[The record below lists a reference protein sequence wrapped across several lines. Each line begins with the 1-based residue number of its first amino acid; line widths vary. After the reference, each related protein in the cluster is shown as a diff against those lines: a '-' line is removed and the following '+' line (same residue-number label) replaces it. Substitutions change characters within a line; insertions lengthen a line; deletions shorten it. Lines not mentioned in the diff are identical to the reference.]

1 MSVERPELDRVLSC
15 STLPTLPSVGL
26 QVLQLTR
33 NPNVSAEQI
42 AKVIETD
49 PALSAKVLKTVNSSL
64 YALKDPCTTI
74 RRALGYLGMA
84 AVKSLVLGFS
94 LMDSTKNMGEAGAQ
108 GMDEYWRRT
117 IYAASGAR
125 AIAMTTKAFDPD
137 EAFTAALFQ
146 DLGALAMFASIPEEY
161 ATLVATAPTEHARH
175 AALEQESLGFTHT
188 EAGSALAARW
198 RLPDR
203 YIQTIRHH
211 HDPDQADAQNRTLV
225 RCVALGTSVALTLT
239 APNPAP
245 HLATLL
251 SQAQLW
257 FNIAPEDMKAQLLRI
272 GPAARELAKMFEKP
286 LGKMP
291 DIGAIMSQASEELVM
306 QQMAAMREAEELRLR
321 NQALQQQAYTDGLT
335 GLANR
340 KRFDELA
347 GTMFPEARD
356 LGRTL
361 AVVMIDGDKF
371 KSVNDTHGHH
381 VGDAV
386 LKELARRIKS
396 AVGERGTACRY
407 GGEEFS
413 VLLPGLTLTEAA
425 AVAESIRSAIAGTPF
440 DLSGVDRAP
449 ASLAITASFGVS
461 CIDVGAEKS
470 FATFTSLLEA
480 ADRAL
485 YSAKHAGRNRVCTE
499 DAPAAA
505 ATPTPASTPSPQQA
519 GASGPAP
526 AKPAGDGKDLAT
538 RVLLIEDDALAAKLL
553 ITLMQKTK
561 GVEVEWVRDGA
572 VALKRVQDS
581 TPAKRP
587 HVMIVDLGLPGLD
600 GTVLIRSARRMPHL
614 AKTPIVVLSAT
625 MDEATSRK
633 CQSAGATAFLSKLDL
648 AADLNKWMQT
658 ITVEYARQGRA
669 AAA

>member
-1 MSVERPELDRVLSC
+1 MSVDRPELDRVLSC
-15 STLPTLPSVGL
+15 STLPSLPSVGL
-26 QVLQLTR
+26 EVLRLTR
-33 NPNVSAEQI
+33 NPSVSAEQI

-64 YALKDPCTTI
+64 YSLKDPCTTI
-74 RRALGYLGMA
+74 RRALGYLGLA

-94 LMDSTKNMGEAGAQ
+94 LMDSSKNISAAGAQ
-108 GMDEYWRRT
+108 GMDEYWKRT
-117 IYAASGAR
+117 IYSACGAR
-125 AIAMTTKAFDPD
+125 AIAMQTKAFDPD

-146 DLGALAMFASIPEEY
+146 DLGALAMFAAIPEEY
-161 ATLVATAPTEHARH
+161 ATLIATAPTEHAKH
-175 AALEQESLGFTHT
+175 SELEQSALGFTHT
-188 EAGSALAARW
+188 EAGSALAANW

-203 YIQTIRHH
+203 YIQTIRFHH
-211 HDPDQADAQNRTLV
+211 EPDQADAANRTLV
-225 RCVALGTSVALTLT
+225 RCVALGTNIGLTLT
-239 APNPAP
+239 ATDPAP

-251 SQAQLW
+251 SQLW
-257 FNIAPEDMKAQLLRI
+257 FNIAPEDMKAQLLKI

-286 LGKMP
+286 LGKLP
-291 DIGAIMSQASEELVM
+291 DINGIMAQANEELVM

-321 NQALQQQAYTDGLT
+321 NENLQKQAYTDGLT

-340 KRFDELA
+340 KKFDELA
-347 GTMFPEARD
+347 SKLFPEARD

-361 AVVMIDGDKF
+361 AVVMVDGDKF

-386 LKELARRIKS
+386 LKELAKRIS
-396 AVGERGTACRY
+396 TTVGERGTACRY

-413 VLLPGLTLTEAA
+413 VLLPGLTLSEAA
-425 AVAESIRSAIAGTPF
+425 AVAESIRAALANTPF
-440 DLSGVDRAP
+440 DLTGVDRAP
-449 ASLAITASFGVS
+449 ASLPITASFGVS
-461 CIDVGAEKS
+461 CIDIGAGKG
-470 FATFTSLLEA
+470 FATFSSLLEA

-485 YSAKHAGRNRVCTE
+485 YSAKHSGRNRVCTE
-499 DAPAAA
+499 DAPEQKP
-505 ATPTPASTPSPQQA
+505 ATPPPAQA
-519 GASGPAP
+519 KIAEVKEPP
-526 AKPAGDGKDLAT
+526 T

-572 VALKRVQDS
+572 VALKRVQDAA
-581 TPAKRP
+581 PAKRP
-587 HVMIVDLGLPGLD
+587 HVIIVDLGLPGLD

-614 AKTPIVVLSAT
+614 VKVPIVVLSAT

-648 AADLNKWMQT
+648 ATDLNKWMQT
-658 ITVEYARQGRA
+658 ITVEYAKQGRA
-669 AAA
+669 AAAA